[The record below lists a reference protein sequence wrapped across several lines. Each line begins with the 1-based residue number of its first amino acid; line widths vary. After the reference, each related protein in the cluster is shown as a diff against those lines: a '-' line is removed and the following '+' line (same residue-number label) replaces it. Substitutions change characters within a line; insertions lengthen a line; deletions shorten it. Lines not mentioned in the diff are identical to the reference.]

1 MNVVQ
6 EYEFHEACLLFPL
19 MEEAELQELADD
31 IKQNGLKEPI
41 ALLDGKVI
49 DGRNRLRACEIAQVE
64 PMFTNIQ
71 VESPTSYVISK
82 NLKRRHLTIS
92 QKAAIA
98 ARAIER
104 YAAEAQERQVAA
116 GTPNLKQFQGK
127 DQLLPRGSNWS
138 KSEKNRDLTHSDQ
151 HLSQGTAAAQ
161 VAREFDVSERTVARA
176 LVVKEADPE
185 LFEKMERG
193 EVSAKAAEREVREKK
208 RRKPGRTKGSPF
220 RSDQSAPYVPDTPR
234 KKAHAEGQMKRLAT
248 AVFSIDGC
256 VATLHEVDF
265 PMAVS
270 VADDE
275 QVKTWIS
282 MLKRNGGELVEISKK
297 LLEANKSHVQSVA

>member
-41 ALLDGKVI
+41 ALL

-127 DQLLPRGSNWS
+127 DQ
-138 KSEKNRDLTHSDQ
+138 
-151 HLSQGTAAAQ
+151 
-161 VAREFDVSERTVARA
+161 
-176 LVVKEADPE
+176 
-185 LFEKMERG
+185 
-193 EVSAKAAEREVREKK
+193 
-208 RRKPGRTKGSPF
+208 
-220 RSDQSAPYVPDTPR
+220 
-234 KKAHAEGQMKRLAT
+234 
-248 AVFSIDGC
+248 
-256 VATLHEVDF
+256 
-265 PMAVS
+265 
-270 VADDE
+270 
-275 QVKTWIS
+275 
-282 MLKRNGGELVEISKK
+282 
-297 LLEANKSHVQSVA
+297 